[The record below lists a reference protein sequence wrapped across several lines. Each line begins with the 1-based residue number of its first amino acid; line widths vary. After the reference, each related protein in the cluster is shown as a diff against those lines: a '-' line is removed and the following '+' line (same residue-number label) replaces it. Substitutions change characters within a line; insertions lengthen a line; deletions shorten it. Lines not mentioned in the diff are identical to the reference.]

1 MIVVTAPTGTT
12 GHQVVEKLLD
22 SAEPIRV
29 IARDPSHLPPEER
42 ERVEVVATRAGSRS
56 TAEPSYSIT
65 RTRSGPNICWRA
77 STAWLARDAM
87 AVAFLLHAHTKNAR

>member
-12 GHQVVEKLLD
+12 GHQVLEKLLD
-22 SAEPIRV
+22 SAETIRV
-29 IARDPSHLPPEER
+29 IARDPSRLPPEER

-56 TAEPSYSIT
+56 TAGPSYSIT

-77 STAWLARDAM
+77 STAWLWLAM
-87 AVAFLLHAHTKNAR
+87 R